1 MKIVAVCGM
10 GIGTSVMLK
19 MNIENAMN
27 ELGIDA
33 DVEASDI
40 STAKGAAGSADLV
53 LTSEELAHELQ
64 GLDCP
69 VVVVDNFF
77 DNDEILEKLRD
88 NV

>member
-19 MNIENAMN
+19 MNIEAALA

-40 STAKGAAGSADLV
+40 SAAKGVASGADLV
-53 LTSEELAHELQ
+53 LTSEELAYDLQ
-64 GLDCP
+64 GLPCP

-77 DNDEILEKLRD
+77 DNDEIMEKLRA